1 MLSNGCYP
9 DLQKLSVCE
18 ELVNLRHQYY
28 CLTNRSFK
36 QTEIYRTVT
45 VVSVFSSNSSLPRKR
60 ASVFPILNSRCSSR
74 GVPNLAVLSMC
85 VYAHAPAHTLCGFSV
100 LDGSIQDIRACQSL
114 GRKRWESSVFKGQES
129 YVELPLFTPVT
140 KWTGLDTNCLPTRSP
155 AKSNGT
161 DGKRKRDAAYFYSVH
176 LLPRPQTRHNINTEA
191 HELVACYVCDLR
203 LYNTMKDWVHKDMG
217 NNFSKYLDVV

>member
-1 MLSNGCYP
+1 MVATLTYNP
-9 DLQKLSVCE
+9 KVSVSD
-18 ELVNLRHQYY
+18 ELGDLRHQYDY
-28 CLTNRSFK
+28 LTNRSFK
-36 QTEIYRTVT
+36 QTDIYCTVT
-45 VVSVFSSNSSLPRKR
+45 AVSLFSSYPDLPRKR
-60 ASVFPILNSRCSSR
+60 ASVIPILNSRCISR
-74 GVPNLAVLSMC
+74 GVPNLTALSMC
-85 VYAHAPAHTLCGFSV
+85 VYARAPAHTLCGFFV

-129 YVELPLFTPVT
+129 YVELPLFTPVI
-140 KWTGLDTNCLPTRSP
+140 KWTGLDTNCLPTRSW

-176 LLPRPQTRHNINTEA
+176 LLPRPQTRHNINTQA